1 LANIINGTD
10 TGSGGLIT
18 TGDSSDELQLQT
30 AEVARVTLTNSAV
43 VVNESGADVDFRVEG
58 DTDSNLLF
66 VDASADAVGIG
77 TSSPASK
84 LHIQANANAISVDD
98 GLSVRNSNSGSSAG
112 ARIALGNDVGT
123 APGLQLAS
131 STNTT
136 FGANALTVY
145 QNLSAPVTFWTNNT
159 ERMRITSSGQ
169 FLVGKTAAGTATTG
183 AEMLPGGQVIATA
196 VSDDCFIANRKTTDG
211 TIIGLRKD
219 NTAVGSIGTTGGELY
234 IDFGGSTGGAV
245 TSRTL
250 DDYEE
255 GTFTP
260 AFSSS
265 GAVFTYS
272 VQQGA
277 YTKIGRQVCFNI
289 YLQLD
294 GAQTLTANFV
304 IITGLPFTSATI
316 SGLNVAMVCGIR
328 LVNLTA
334 GASILVGR
342 LGSNSSSISLVEEGD
357 NYATTSLNSN
367 QLSNLSGQ
375 VMISGTY
382 PAT

>member
-30 AEVARVTLTNSAV
+30 AEVARVTLTNTAV
-43 VVNESGADVDFRVEG
+43 VVNESGADVDFRVES
-58 DTDSNLLF
+58 DTVENALF
-66 VDASADAVGIG
+66 VDGATGNVGVG
-77 TSSPASK
+77 ATPSF
-84 LHIQANANAISVDD
+84 SVDV
-98 GLSVRNSNSGSSAG
+98 VRSGGDAQLRLMSQATGTNGIIFRNNAAPTSGKGAILYPNGSAAG
-112 ARIALGNDVGT
+112 GDTMQFVVD
-123 APGLQLAS
+123 
-131 STNTT
+131 
-136 FGANALTVY
+136 NA
-145 QNLSAPVTFWTNNT
+145 
-159 ERMRITSSGQ
+159 ERMRIDSSGNL
-169 FLVGKTAAGTATTG
+169 LVGKTSTAAGAG
-183 AEMLPGGQVIATA
+183 VELRPDGQIVAYRSGNRVAYFDRLT
-196 VSDDCFIANRKTTDG
+196 SDG
-211 TIIGLRKD
+211 SIIEFHKD
-219 NTAVGSIGTTGGELY
+219 NIEVGSIGTTGGELY

-265 GAVFTYS
+265 GAVFAYT

-304 IITGLPFTSATI
+304 TITGLPFTSATI
-316 SGLNVAMVCGIR
+316 SNLNVAMVCGIR